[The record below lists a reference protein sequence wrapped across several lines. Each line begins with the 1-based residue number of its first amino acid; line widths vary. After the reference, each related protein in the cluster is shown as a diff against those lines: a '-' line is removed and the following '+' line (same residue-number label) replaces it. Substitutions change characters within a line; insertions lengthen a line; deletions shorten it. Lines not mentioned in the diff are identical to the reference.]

1 MSGRK
6 FNPADSSRTI
16 VGGGREVE
24 WTPTEV
30 AAVYGGRS
38 KKNPVAWPDNV
49 DGDPDA
55 MKAILFVGFAVG
67 DGAKTWK
74 MSDLVALVRAQRA
87 GVGRDPSASFVA
99 QRGVY
104 RSKKG
109 TQAIVEEDGAQVVIF
124 PMDKETLKDFQ
135 TDMIALAEHICR
147 QFQQEEVIVEIQRN
161 GAVVRL
167 MGVVP

>member
-6 FNPADSSRTI
+6 FNPTEGSRTI

-24 WTPTEV
+24 WTPTEEPK
-30 AAVYGGRS
+30 VYSPDRR
-38 KKNPVAWPDNV
+38 NPVAWPKNV
-49 DGDPDA
+49 DEDPNA
-55 MKAILFVGFAVG
+55 MKALLFVGFAVG
-67 DGAKTWK
+67 DGAVTWK
-74 MSDLVALVRAQRA
+74 MSNLIAIVRAHRA
-87 GVGRDPSASFVA
+87 AAGRDPSASFIG

-124 PMDKETLKDFQ
+124 PMDGETLKDFQ
-135 TDMIALAEHICR
+135 ADMIVLAEHICR
-147 QFQQEEVIVEIQRN
+147 EMKQEEVIVEIQRN